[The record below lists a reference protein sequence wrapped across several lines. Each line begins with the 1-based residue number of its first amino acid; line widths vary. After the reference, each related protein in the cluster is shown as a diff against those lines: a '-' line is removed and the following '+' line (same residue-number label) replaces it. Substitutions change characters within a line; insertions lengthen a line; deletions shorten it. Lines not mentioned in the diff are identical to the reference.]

1 MTSIAVSSCSV
12 AATVIDL
19 RTRRVPNAL
28 TSAAAAVGVGLALSG
43 IGRVGVAASI
53 VGGLL
58 GLALM
63 LPGYLF
69 GGTGGGDVKLLAAIG
84 TLLGPGRTVNAFIG
98 AALAGGVIALAIAV
112 RRGVFRTTLH
122 RLARITR
129 LDRVAPLEPPR
140 EATPGIVDVPR
151 VDHTFAY
158 APAIAIGAVLAA
170 IR

>member
-19 RTRRVPNAL
+19 RTRKVPNVL
-28 TSAAAAVGVGLALSG
+28 TWPAAAVGVALAVTG

-53 VGGLL
+53 VGGVL

-84 TLLGPGRTVNAFIG
+84 TLLGPGRTLNAFIG
-98 AALAGGVIALAIAV
+98 AALAGGVIAMGIAI
-112 RRGVFRTTLH
+112 RRGLFRATLH
-122 RLARITR
+122 RLVRIG
-129 LDRVAPLEPPR
+129 RVGQPLEERIDEEGGSVVAAPR
-140 EATPGIVDVPR
+140 ADY
-151 VDHTFAY
+151 TFAF

>member
-28 TSAAAAVGVGLALSG
+28 TSLAASAGVVLAITG

-58 GLALM
+58 GFALM
-63 LPGYLF
+63 LPGYFF

-84 TLLGPGRTVNAFIG
+84 TLLGPGRTLNAFIG
-98 AALAGGVIALAIAV
+98 AALAGGVIALGVAI
-112 RRGVFRTTLH
+112 RRGMFRATFH
-122 RLARITR
+122 RLAQITR
-129 LDRVAPLEPPR
+129 IEKKRELQTDVVEAPG
-140 EATPGIVDVPR
+140 A
-151 VDHTFAY
+151 DHTFAF

>member
-19 RTRRVPNAL
+19 RTRKVPNAL
-28 TSAAAAVGVGLALSG
+28 TWPAAAVGVALAFTG

-53 VGGLL
+53 VGGVL

-84 TLLGPGRTVNAFIG
+84 TFLGPGRTLNAFIG
-98 AALAGGVIALAIAV
+98 AALAGGVIAVGIA
-112 RRGVFRTTLH
+112 LH
-122 RLARITR
+122 RGLFRATLRR
-129 LDRVAPLEPPR
+129 LVGIGRVGRVKQVGPVGPVGQVEPPS
-140 EATPGIVDVPR
+140 A
-151 VDHTFAY
+151 DHTFAF

>member
-19 RTRRVPNAL
+19 RTRKVPNAL
-28 TSAAAAVGVGLALSG
+28 TWPAAVVGIGLAVTG
-43 IGRVGVAASI
+43 IGSVGVAASI
-53 VGGLL
+53 AGGLL

-84 TLLGPGRTVNAFIG
+84 TFLGPGRTLSAFIG
-98 AALAGGVIALAIAV
+98 AALAGGVIAVGIALH
-112 RRGVFRTTLH
+112 RGLFRATLH

-129 LDRVAPLEPPR
+129 IGQPIEQRLDIVEEPR
-140 EATPGIVDVPR
+140 A
-151 VDHTFAY
+151 DHTFAY